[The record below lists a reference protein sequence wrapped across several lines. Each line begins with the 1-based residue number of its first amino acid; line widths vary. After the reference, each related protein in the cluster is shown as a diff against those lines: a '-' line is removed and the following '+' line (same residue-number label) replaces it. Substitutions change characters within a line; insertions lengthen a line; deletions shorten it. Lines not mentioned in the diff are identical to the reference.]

1 MTPRR
6 ILFLHGFASSGRYK
20 MADQLRILLKP
31 AEVLAPDIPAEPE
44 EALRYVREVA
54 SEYGPDLVVGHSLG
68 CFWAHQLRG
77 VAKALV
83 NPCFFISEHLRTLP
97 RQMQYLSPREDGQR
111 SFAITDA
118 MCEGFARL
126 EAAQFEGLTPG
137 EILHTIAFFADADE
151 TVRQGDVFAAR
162 YGKPGISYPGGH
174 LPGFPEMK
182 KYIVPEIL
190 KSL

>member
-31 AEVLAPDIPAEPE
+31 AEVLSPDIPAEPA
-44 EALRYVREVA
+44 EALAFVRKLA
-54 SEYGPDLVVGHSLG
+54 AEYAPDLVVGHSLG
-68 CFWAHQLRG
+68 GFWAHQLRG
-77 VAKALV
+77 VHKALV
-83 NPCFFISEHLRTLP
+83 NPCFFISGHLRTLP
-97 RQMQYLSPREDGQR
+97 REMAYLSPREDGQR

-118 MCEGFARL
+118 MCKGFAAL
-126 EAAQFEGLTPG
+126 EQLQFEGLTQR
-137 EILHTIAFFADADE
+137 EKDLTVAFFAFDDE
-151 TVRQGDVFAAR
+151 TVRQGDVFAEH
-162 YGKPGISYPGGH
+162 YGKAGVGYPGGH
-174 LPGFPEMK
+174 LPDFPEMK